1 MKAGNSWKLACR
13 LSVASVFLIP
23 FLGWGQG
30 PFPNGKA
37 RNTLFLVCSQCH
49 SLARITDADLTAEE
63 WEFTLYDMIARGAPV
78 YEEDLALVRQ
88 YLIDNFAIDE
98 Q

>member
-1 MKAGNSWKLACR
+1 MKANNSWKLACW
-13 LSVASVFLIP
+13 LSVATAFFIP
-23 FLGWGQG
+23 FLGWGQD

-37 RNTLFLVCSQCH
+37 RNTVLLVCSQCH
-49 SLARITDADLTAEE
+49 SLTRITDANLNAEE

-78 YEEDLALVRQ
+78 HEVDLALVRQ

>member
-1 MKAGNSWKLACR
+1 MKAVL
-13 LSVASVFLIP
+13 LSVATILLMPS
-23 FLGWGQG
+23 LGWGQS
-30 PFPNGKA
+30 PFPEAKV
-37 RNTLFLVCSQCH
+37 RNTVLLVCSQCH
-49 SLARITDADLTAEE
+49 SLTRIMDGDLNAEE

-78 YEEDLALVRQ
+78 HEEDLDLVKQ

>member
-1 MKAGNSWKLACR
+1 ML
-13 LSVASVFLIP
+13 
-23 FLGWGQG
+23 
-30 PFPNGKA
+30 
-37 RNTLFLVCSQCH
+37 LVCSQCH
-49 SLARITDADLTAEE
+49 SLTRITDANLNAEE

-78 YEEDLALVRQ
+78 HEVDLALVRQ